1 MKINE
6 VEKLV
11 GITKKNI
18 RFYEEK
24 GLLHPTHLAENGYR
38 DYSEKDVEEL
48 RKIKL
53 LRRLSVPI
61 EEIRLVQE
69 EKISFAECMD
79 RQQSD
84 LRKEQ
89 ENLERVCAMCAE
101 LQEKEQTYG
110 TLTASVY
117 LDRLEQLEMGGARF
131 MNVQEQDQRKQKNSS
146 WIAAIVM
153 ILFMAAIMGIMIWG
167 QSVDPMP
174 IGFFVVM
181 LAVPVIIIVGVLL
194 ALYMRLKE
202 IEGGEA
208 NEAAKY

>member
-1 MKINE
+1 
-6 VEKLV
+6 
-11 GITKKNI
+11 
-18 RFYEEK
+18 
-24 GLLHPTHLAENGYR
+24 
-38 DYSEKDVEEL
+38 
-48 RKIKL
+48 
-53 LRRLSVPI
+53 
-61 EEIRLVQE
+61 
-69 EKISFAECMD
+69 
-79 RQQSD
+79 
-84 LRKEQ
+84 
-89 ENLERVCAMCAE
+89 
-101 LQEKEQTYG
+101 
-110 TLTASVY
+110 
-117 LDRLEQLEMGGARF
+117 